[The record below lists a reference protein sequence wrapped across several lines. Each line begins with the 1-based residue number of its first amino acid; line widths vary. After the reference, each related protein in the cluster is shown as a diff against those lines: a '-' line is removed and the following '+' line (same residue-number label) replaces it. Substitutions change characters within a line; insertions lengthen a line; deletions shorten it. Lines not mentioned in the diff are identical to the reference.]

1 VGRHLRRRVPH
12 PNLIEDHHMTVT
24 SHDNV
29 PTTVLDGAVK
39 DYSRDKVY
47 VLTAIFL
54 AVLTIIEVFTYAAP
68 DFPIWADELLIPVL
82 MILMAVKFFTILYIF
97 MHLKFDK
104 PILTRLFYAG
114 LFLAV
119 LVYIA
124 MLTTFRIWF

>member
-1 VGRHLRRRVPH
+1 
-12 PNLIEDHHMTVT
+12 MTVT

-54 AVLTIIEVFTYAAP
+54 GVVTLVEIATYAFP
-68 DFPIWADELLIPVL
+68 DFPVWADELVVPVL
-82 MILMAVKFFTILYIF
+82 MILMAVKFFTIVYVF

-104 PILTRLFYAG
+104 PILTRIFYMG
-114 LFLAV
+114 LVLAV
-119 LVYIA
+119 VVYIA
-124 MLTTFRIWF
+124 MLSTFRIWFHGQHR

>member
-1 VGRHLRRRVPH
+1 
-12 PNLIEDHHMTVT
+12 MTIT
-24 SHDNV
+24 SHDDV

-54 AVLTIIEVFTYAAP
+54 AVLTVVEVLTYAAP
-68 DFPIWADELLIPVL
+68 DFPAWSDELLIPVL
-82 MILMAVKFFTILYIF
+82 MILMAIKFFTIVYIF

-104 PILTRLFYAG
+104 PILTRIFYSG
-114 LFLAV
+114 LFLAL

-124 MLTTFRIWF
+124 MLSTFRIWFDGQHN